1 MTQFDLLKAG
11 YRQLI
16 ERGEMTAEEVAAKIR
31 VLDFLASCSK
41 DDIYEIVDSAILSDI
56 IKGYTQKACN
66 AAGLSDAQTEKR
78 SFLLPLLY
86 CQPFRFFSGAFK
98 KRLSFPTIYKR
109 GTKSKKPPQPN
120 EAAFSQSSK

>member
-41 DDIYEIVDSAILSDI
+41 DDIYEIVDYAFSAISSKVI
-56 IKGYTQKACN
+56 
-66 AAGLSDAQTEKR
+66 
-78 SFLLPLLY
+78 P
-86 CQPFRFFSGAFK
+86 
-98 KRLSFPTIYKR
+98 
-109 GTKSKKPPQPN
+109 KKP
-120 EAAFSQSSK
+120 ATRLV

>member
-41 DDIYEIVDSAILSDI
+41 DD
-56 IKGYTQKACN
+56 
-66 AAGLSDAQTEKR
+66 
-78 SFLLPLLY
+78 
-86 CQPFRFFSGAFK
+86 
-98 KRLSFPTIYKR
+98 
-109 GTKSKKPPQPN
+109 KKP
-120 EAAFSQSSK
+120 ATRLV

>member
-56 IKGYTQKACN
+56 IKGYNQKACN
-66 AAGLSDAQTEKR
+66 AAGLSDEQTENVLVALDSVLDSVSAKDVV
-78 SFLLPLLY
+78 
-86 CQPFRFFSGAFK
+86 K
-98 KRLSFPTIYKR
+98 
-109 GTKSKKPPQPN
+109 
-120 EAAFSQSSK
+120 

>member
-41 DDIYEIVDSAILSDI
+41 DDIYEIVDSAVLSDI
-56 IKGYTQKACN
+56 IKGYTQACN
-66 AAGLSDAQTEKR
+66 AAGLSDAQTENVLVALDSVLDSVSAK
-78 SFLLPLLY
+78 
-86 CQPFRFFSGAFK
+86 
-98 KRLSFPTIYKR
+98 TW
-109 GTKSKKPPQPN
+109 
-120 EAAFSQSSK
+120 

>member
-41 DDIYEIVDSAILSDI
+41 DEIVDSAVLSDI

-66 AAGLSDAQTEKR
+66 AAGLSDAQTENVLVALDSVLDSVSAKDVV
-78 SFLLPLLY
+78 
-86 CQPFRFFSGAFK
+86 K
-98 KRLSFPTIYKR
+98 
-109 GTKSKKPPQPN
+109 
-120 EAAFSQSSK
+120 

>member
-41 DDIYEIVDSAILSDI
+41 DDIYEIVDSQSSAISSKVI
-56 IKGYTQKACN
+56 
-66 AAGLSDAQTEKR
+66 
-78 SFLLPLLY
+78 P
-86 CQPFRFFSGAFK
+86 
-98 KRLSFPTIYKR
+98 
-109 GTKSKKPPQPN
+109 KKP
-120 EAAFSQSSK
+120 ATRLV

>member
-16 ERGEMTAEEVAAKIR
+16 ERGEMTVEEVAAKIR

-41 DDIYEIVDSAILSDI
+41 DDRFRARFGVRKRRGKIISYKKTSSPFRRRGLFCCPCYIANPSVFFQEHSKRDYRFRQS
-56 IKGYTQKACN
+56 IKG
-66 AAGLSDAQTEKR
+66 
-78 SFLLPLLY
+78 
-86 CQPFRFFSGAFK
+86 
-98 KRLSFPTIYKR
+98 

>member
-66 AAGLSDAQTEKR
+66 AAGFERRTNRE
-78 SFLLPLLY
+78 
-86 CQPFRFFSGAFK
+86 CVGCFRFQCSI
-98 KRLSFPTIYKR
+98 RC
-109 GTKSKKPPQPN
+109 PQ
-120 EAAFSQSSK
+120 KTW

>member
-41 DDIYEIVDSAILSDI
+41 DDIYEIVDSAVLSDI
-56 IKGYTQKACN
+56 IKGYT
-66 AAGLSDAQTEKR
+66 GLSDAQTENVLVALDSVLDSVSAKDVV
-78 SFLLPLLY
+78 
-86 CQPFRFFSGAFK
+86 K
-98 KRLSFPTIYKR
+98 
-109 GTKSKKPPQPN
+109 
-120 EAAFSQSSK
+120 

>member
-41 DDIYEIVDSAILSDI
+41 EDIYEIVDSAILSDI

-66 AAGLSDAQTEKR
+66 AAGLSDAQTENVLVALDSVLDSVSAKDVV
-78 SFLLPLLY
+78 
-86 CQPFRFFSGAFK
+86 K
-98 KRLSFPTIYKR
+98 
-109 GTKSKKPPQPN
+109 
-120 EAAFSQSSK
+120 